1 MDFSGLQILW
11 ITMAALVFVGW
22 LIASFTQPSPR
33 RVVVEWA
40 AADAMYVGFVSFFV
54 FLTLRAQASGN
65 TVALVAFGFL
75 CVLFGGGLIAALWQT
90 ATSLAGG
97 KKTES
102 SATN

>member
-1 MDFSGLQILW
+1 MTLSGFHILW

-22 LIASFTQPSPR
+22 LIASFSPPSPR
-33 RVVVEWA
+33 RVVVEWL

-54 FLTLRAQASGN
+54 FLALRAQAAGN
-65 TVALVAFGFL
+65 TVILVAFGFL

-97 KKTES
+97 GKSQS